1 MQRNRNYGLG
11 GKMENR
17 TINLYANNQ
26 TLVIDKVIEIVSD
39 TENYIYANVDL
50 GENWQSFDSVR
61 AIWSHGVDVSMVL
74 NDGRC
79 KVPADVI
86 ADMGVVKVN
95 LVGSNVENDVLVDR
109 LTTEQIPAILV
120 KQNVPIDGT
129 DPQEVTPSQFE
140 QFVEAVKDDADRA
153 EQSASEAE
161 TSAQNASDS
170 ATSAH
175 NSAESAHDDKIAIE
189 QAIAEVIQQIEDFEQ
204 VQVVVN
210 TLPPSSQATSDFT
223 DGVLTLGIPQG
234 VKGDTGNG
242 IQSITKTGTS
252 GLVDTYTI
260 TFTDGNTTTFTVTNG
275 AKGDTGNGI
284 ASIEKTSTVGLVDT
298 YTITYTDGNTST
310 FTVTNGEKGDK
321 GDTGEVSQAELD
333 EAVTDLKSALN
344 EVKEQTY
351 NLLLSVI
358 SGASVN
364 SSGSIYTDSNYDL
377 GIAPIELNEKYT
389 VKTNDSSLVCGFFSA
404 VPAVGSVSYD
414 ASRLIQ
420 SSKTFTAPCNGYIA
434 FRMLAGYSQPQI
446 VDGTS
451 DKDYI
456 SPISA
461 TDYIARESSA
471 SAIENA
477 NVKPRNINNGIFK
490 NMLDPLDTVDGYY
503 IDHSN
508 GTYDNQSS
516 TYWRSGFIPVKPN
529 TSYTSS
535 SYNRVAFYDE
545 NKTFIS
551 GSGHY
556 GDYSYMSPNN
566 AAYIMVCDTPLTSK
580 SKYVLAETANYD
592 GLYYPFGVRIPW
604 LIESKSRLEGKKMVC
619 FGDSITNMGYV
630 DTILENSGIIAENV
644 GLSSGRYANVDNATI
659 DAFSFYNIIYA
670 IANNDWTIPDS
681 LSGQTGYETQYA
693 HIQAIKAID
702 FSEID
707 YVSFAYGTNDFSSS
721 TPIDNENDPY
731 DPNYFMGA
739 MRYCIKTFLQK
750 YPHIKLLV
758 ATPCYRFW
766 QESGVFIDDCNTH
779 EIGGKKLSD
788 YVDAEISVCEEMH
801 IPYVDNLTCAGINQY
816 NRTQYFDAN
825 DGLHPNAKGRAIIG
839 GRITDGI
846 FYNY

>member
-1 MQRNRNYGLG
+1 MTSNIGFQIDD
-11 GKMENR
+11 K
-17 TINLYANNQ
+17 TF
-26 TLVIDKVIEIVSD
+26 TL
-39 TENYIYANVDL
+39 
-50 GENWQSFDSVR
+50 
-61 AIWSHGVDVSMVL
+61 H
-74 NDGRC
+74 
-79 KVPADVI
+79 
-86 ADMGVVKVN
+86 
-95 LVGSNVENDVLVDR
+95 
-109 LTTEQIPAILV
+109 
-120 KQNVPIDGT
+120 
-129 DPQEVTPSQFE
+129 
-140 QFVEAVKDDADRA
+140 
-153 EQSASEAE
+153 E
-161 TSAQNASDS
+161 TSAAAAEAAAQRAEAAAETLSGS
-170 ATSAH
+170 VAQIAT
-175 NSAESAHDDKIAIE
+175 
-189 QAIAEVIQQIEDFEQ
+189 
-204 VQVVVN
+204 N
-210 TLPPSSQATSDFT
+210 TQDITALKEEFSEAT
-223 DGVLTLGIPQG
+223 
-234 VKGDTGNG
+234 
-242 IQSITKTGTS
+242 
-252 GLVDTYTI
+252 
-260 TFTDGNTTTFTVTNG
+260 
-275 AKGDTGNGI
+275 
-284 ASIEKTSTVGLVDT
+284 
-298 YTITYTDGNTST
+298 
-310 FTVTNGEKGDK
+310 
-321 GDTGEVSQAELD
+321 
-333 EAVTDLKSALN
+333 
-344 EVKEQTY
+344 EQTY

-364 SSGSIYTDSNYDL
+364 SSGFIYGDSNYDL
-377 GIAPIELNEKYT
+377 GVAPIELNKKYT
-389 VKTNDSSLVCGFFSA
+389 VKTNDSSLICGFFSA
-404 VPAVGSVSYD
+404 VPAMGSVSYD
-414 ASRLIQ
+414 ASRVIQ

-434 FRMLAGYSQPQI
+434 FRMLAGYSHPQI
-446 VDGTS
+446 VEGTS

-461 TDYIARESSA
+461 IDHVARKSSA

-477 NVKPRNINNGIFK
+477 NVKPRNISNGIFK
-490 NMLDPLDTVDGYY
+490 NMLDPSDIVDGYY
-503 IDHSN
+503 VDHSN
-508 GTYDNQSS
+508 GTYNNQSS

-535 SYNRVAFYDE
+535 GDNRIAFYDE

-556 GDYSYMSPNN
+556 GDYSYVSPNN
-566 AAYIMVCDTPLTSK
+566 AAYIMICDTPLTSK

-592 GLYYPFGVRIPW
+592 GLYYPFGVRTPW

-644 GLSSGRYANVDNATI
+644 GLSSGRYANVNNATI

-693 HIQAIKAID
+693 HIQAMKAID
-702 FSEID
+702 FSEIE
-707 YVSFAYGTNDFSSS
+707 YASFAYGTNDFSSS

-766 QESGVFIDDCNTH
+766 QESGVFVDDCNTH

-801 IPYVDNLTCAGINQY
+801 IPYVNNLTCAGMNQY